1 MHPGPAAHLQRLAR
15 KVADFITSLHRCYV
29 DSADRFR
36 TGTRLAEVAD
46 RTVAADR
53 ATVAA
58 TPLFVVLQRRR
69 RLVMVVLGAT
79 LSGALVVSLV
89 QRIVAPQYQGRFR
102 LLVSDP
108 INKEDRERA
117 ASPSVEELVI
127 RPPANART
135 PDLVEVLKSPLLI
148 DPLARQ
154 FGQPPQRLERSL
166 TVKTPNR
173 QVEGVL
179 EITLRWG
186 DREQAGQLLRA
197 LAQSYLDYSLIQRQE
212 KLRQGLAFLDQQA
225 PALQRRVAAMQQD
238 LSTFRRRHQ
247 FLEPAKRGEAIQ
259 LQRQTLDNR
268 LDELQQRQAQLS
280 GLARAVR
287 SGQLTGPAFQEP
299 GRVRA
304 LGTDNEPLA
313 SGAFSTLLADLTS
326 VEKQLAEAQATY
338 RSVSPV
344 VRSLRA
350 RRDRL
355 RPLLQQREQDAIAA
369 AYQETVAQQAQIR
382 RQQAQL
388 ARDFADQPGLIKD
401 YDTIEQQLDVARDNL
416 TAYIKARE
424 NFRLE
429 VAQKILPWQLIA
441 PPSVDP
447 EPVSPD
453 LERNLIMALLIGG
466 VAGSGAAL
474 LRERLDPLV
483 HHREDL
489 PAVLQQ
495 QQLGSVP
502 LLPLVQ
508 GAPLARALEA
518 LDGTKR
524 EQLRALA
531 MQLRHHV
538 DRQHSRLLA
547 FSASGVGE
555 GTSTSALLVAQTLAE
570 LGVKVL
576 LVDADLRR
584 PALHRLAGVDNK
596 RGLSTLLSDAECS
609 FASVIQ
615 RLPSGLDLLTAGPR
629 PRDSTRLLHAKRL
642 RTLLTQWQQPSGY
655 QLVLLDTPEV
665 MERSDGLVLRSLV
678 DATVL
683 VVGLGLAHG
692 LRLEQAIA
700 RIRHN
705 HGVVLGVITT
715 HRFSAATPL
724 LSRELLSQRMS
735 LRWPLATS

>member
-1 MHPGPAAHLQRLAR
+1 MHHGPAAHLQRLAR

-247 FLEPAKRGEAIQ
+247 FLEPAKRCG
-259 LQRQTLDNR
+259 
-268 LDELQQRQAQLS
+268 
-280 GLARAVR
+280 RA
-287 SGQLTGPAFQEP
+287 S
-299 GRVRA
+299 
-304 LGTDNEPLA
+304 
-313 SGAFSTLLADLTS
+313 
-326 VEKQLAEAQATY
+326 
-338 RSVSPV
+338 
-344 VRSLRA
+344 
-350 RRDRL
+350 
-355 RPLLQQREQDAIAA
+355 
-369 AYQETVAQQAQIR
+369 
-382 RQQAQL
+382 
-388 ARDFADQPGLIKD
+388 
-401 YDTIEQQLDVARDNL
+401 
-416 TAYIKARE
+416 
-424 NFRLE
+424 
-429 VAQKILPWQLIA
+429 
-441 PPSVDP
+441 
-447 EPVSPD
+447 
-453 LERNLIMALLIGG
+453 
-466 VAGSGAAL
+466 
-474 LRERLDPLV
+474 
-483 HHREDL
+483 
-489 PAVLQQ
+489 
-495 QQLGSVP
+495 
-502 LLPLVQ
+502 
-508 GAPLARALEA
+508 
-518 LDGTKR
+518 
-524 EQLRALA
+524 
-531 MQLRHHV
+531 
-538 DRQHSRLLA
+538 
-547 FSASGVGE
+547 
-555 GTSTSALLVAQTLAE
+555 
-570 LGVKVL
+570 
-576 LVDADLRR
+576 
-584 PALHRLAGVDNK
+584 
-596 RGLSTLLSDAECS
+596 
-609 FASVIQ
+609 
-615 RLPSGLDLLTAGPR
+615 
-629 PRDSTRLLHAKRL
+629 
-642 RTLLTQWQQPSGY
+642 
-655 QLVLLDTPEV
+655 
-665 MERSDGLVLRSLV
+665 
-678 DATVL
+678 
-683 VVGLGLAHG
+683 
-692 LRLEQAIA
+692 
-700 RIRHN
+700 
-705 HGVVLGVITT
+705 
-715 HRFSAATPL
+715 
-724 LSRELLSQRMS
+724 
-735 LRWPLATS
+735 